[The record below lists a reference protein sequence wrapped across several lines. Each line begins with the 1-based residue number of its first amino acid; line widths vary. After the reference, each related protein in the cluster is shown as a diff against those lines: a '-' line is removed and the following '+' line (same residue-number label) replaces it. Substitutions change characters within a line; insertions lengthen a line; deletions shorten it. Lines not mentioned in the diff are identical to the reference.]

1 MCGAE
6 LGAPALRAPHRAEPR
21 RSDAARQQPRQQATT
36 VGSHEQQRARCQQPT
51 AHGWSCLSCRSNGS
65 SSSGGSSRPC
75 CRGPLVAQQ
84 PAAPPMRCRARRV
97 VQAAGLATGSCE
109 RRRSGPH
116 GHREHRRPTGGAG
129 GGGTAGGGG
138 FGDGD
143 RRRQVWCFVAL
154 RQCAAGK
161 RARAVFR
168 PSKFDLRGTR
178 GLFKRR
184 LSQSESVSSQ
194 AIPSQQT
201 NAWKGAPPSLLSLD
215 RPRALCLGCRGRFV
229 GQPPRAMARTKQKP
243 SVWGLRGPK
252 TGPHQT
258 TLCRGLPGDGLP
270 GLRTAAHGRAHIR
283 IMVAPSPQTPLSKGK
298 KKAPLQRTPTRGS
311 PGRRTIDAEP
321 SEWRRRRPS
330 RTARTA
336 RDLPNGWPSHMPS
349 GVGRA
354 RTRQAPG
361 WRWPGAGSGGGRA
374 GSSGVALGPTV
385 PAAPPRRETAL

>member
-1 MCGAE
+1 MAGA
-6 LGAPALRAPHRAEPR
+6 A
-21 RSDAARQQPRQQATT
+21 S
-36 VGSHEQQRARCQQPT
+36 
-51 AHGWSCLSCRSNGS
+51 
-65 SSSGGSSRPC
+65 
-75 CRGPLVAQQ
+75 
-84 PAAPPMRCRARRV
+84 PAAATAAAAAAAAAGRAAEGRLWRSSLPLRRCG
-97 VQAAGLATGSCE
+97 AGLAELCRPQGL
-109 RRRSGPH
+109 RRAAAS
-116 GHREHRRPTGGAG
+116 AG
-129 GGGTAGGGG
+129 GVARTATANIDGRRAGQVAAGRRGGG